1 MELPVGGHPADKY
14 QNPKTMKTR
23 VIILL
28 AIFLS
33 AFALLPDRVIKGT
46 VTDGSHTPIAGVNVS
61 IQGGGSGTVTDRA
74 GRFAIRVP
82 NLARALVF
90 KKTGYKSLTMPVTS
104 DSVLNVALTQT
115 TPKTEELADQILD
128 HPKQPG
134 QAEKSLAFNRV
145 AAAPTTFS
153 GAVMQMQV
161 PTESYKPINEN
172 GFLSVG
178 QQPVTTFSVDV
189 DRAAYSNVRRFL
201 NSGQMPPEDAVRIE
215 EMINYF
221 DYNYPQPAGEHP
233 LAITTETTDSPWN
246 PGLKLVHIGLQA
258 KTVSTENLPASNLV
272 FLIDVS
278 GSMSDPNK
286 LPLLKQA
293 FKLLVDQ
300 LRAEDKISLVAYAGS
315 AGLVL
320 PPTAGSKK
328 KVIKDALDKLEA
340 GGSTAGGEGIE
351 LAYELAKKHF
361 LPKGNN
367 RVILA
372 TDGDFN
378 VGISNESELQKL
390 IEEKR
395 KAGIFLSV
403 MGFGMGN
410 YKDSHVETLADKGN
424 GNYAYIDNIQ
434 EARKE
439 FVQEFGGTLFT
450 IAKDVKIQIEFNPGH
465 VQAYRLI
472 GYENR
477 ALRNDEF
484 NDDQKDAGDMGS
496 GHTVTAIYEIVPKG
510 VQTSYIGTTEALKY
524 QQNHVRATG
533 DSDEMMTVKVRYKK
547 PESEKSILF
556 DLPVKAASL
565 AFEKCSENLRFA
577 SAVAE
582 FGLLLRG
589 SEYKGKATYADVIQ
603 RARAAFGKDE
613 EGYRSEFVQLVK
625 TAQSLDGSQETARK

>member
-1 MELPVGGHPADKY
+1 
-14 QNPKTMKTR
+14 MKAR
-23 VIILL
+23 VTILL
-28 AIFLS
+28 AMILS
-33 AFALLPDRVIKGT
+33 AFAFLPERQIRGT
-46 VTDGSHTPIAGVNVS
+46 VTDAANAPLAGVTVS
-61 IQGGGSGTVTDRA
+61 LQGGGATTVTDQS
-74 GRFAIRVP
+74 GYFSLGVP
-82 NLARALVF
+82 KLARTLVF
-90 KKTGYKSLTMPVTS
+90 KKAGYQNLTAPITS
-104 DSVLNVALTQT
+104 DSVLKIVLIPKAQTLNEVLISGQPMPMRKMDRSHSVAS
-115 TPKTEELADQILD
+115 TPASF
-128 HPKQPG
+128 H
-134 QAEKSLAFNRV
+134 
-145 AAAPTTFS
+145 
-153 GAVMQMQV
+153 GAVMQMSV
-161 PTESYKPINEN
+161 PAESYKPINEN
-172 GFLSVG
+172 GFLSVS

-201 NSGQMPPEDAVRIE
+201 NNGQMPPEDAVRIE

-221 DYNYPQPAGEHP
+221 DYDYPQPSGEHP
-233 LAITTETTDSPWN
+233 LAIAAETTDSPWN

-278 GSMSDPNK
+278 GSMNEANK

-300 LRAEDKISLVAYAGS
+300 LRSEDKIALVAYAGS

-320 PPTAGSKK
+320 PPTPGSEKK
-328 KVIKDALDKLEA
+328 IIKDALDKLEA

-351 LAYELAKKHF
+351 LAYDIAKKHF

-450 IAKDVKIQIEFNPGH
+450 IAKDVKIQIEFNPAH

-484 NDDQKDAGDMGS
+484 NDDKKDAGDMGS

-510 VQTSYIGTTEALKY
+510 TQTTYISATDALKY
-524 QQNHVRATG
+524 QQNNAPATG
-533 DSDEMMTVKVRYKK
+533 NSDEMMTVKVRYKK
-547 PESEKSILF
+547 PDSEKSVLF
-556 DLPVKAASL
+556 DLPVNARSVV
-565 AFEKCSENLRFA
+565 FEKCSENLRFA

-603 RARAAFGKDE
+603 RARGAFGKDE

-625 TAQSLDGSQETARK
+625 VAQSLDGAQELSRK

>member
-1 MELPVGGHPADKY
+1 
-14 QNPKTMKTR
+14 MKARIT
-23 VIILL
+23 ILL
-28 AIFLS
+28 ALILS
-33 AFALLPDRVIKGT
+33 AFAFLPERQIRGT
-46 VTDGSHTPIAGVNVS
+46 VTDAANVPLAGVAVS
-61 IQGGGSGTVTDRA
+61 IQGGGAKTVTDHA
-74 GRFAIRVP
+74 GHFSLNVP
-82 NLARALVF
+82 KLARVLVF
-90 KKTGYKSLTMPVTS
+90 KLVGYQDLTVPVTS
-104 DSVLNVALTQT
+104 DSVLKIILIEKAETLSEVVVTDQSISMKKRDSFHSVA
-115 TPKTEELADQILD
+115 
-128 HPKQPG
+128 
-134 QAEKSLAFNRV
+134 S
-145 AAAPTTFS
+145 APATFS
-153 GAVMQMQV
+153 GTVMQMSV

-172 GFLSVG
+172 GFITVG

-201 NSGQMPPEDAVRIE
+201 NNGQMPPEDAVRIE

-221 DYNYPQPAGEHP
+221 DYDYPQPAGEHP
-233 LAITTETTDSPWN
+233 VAITTETTDSPWN
-246 PGLKLVHIGLQA
+246 AGLKLVHIGLQA

-300 LRAEDKISLVAYAGS
+300 LRAEDKIAIVAYAGS

-320 PPTAGSKK
+320 PSTSGSEK

-351 LAYELAKKHF
+351 LAYDLAKKHF

-450 IAKDVKIQIEFNPGH
+450 IAKDVKIQIEFNPAH

-484 NDDQKDAGDMGS
+484 NDDKKDAGDMGS
-496 GHTVTAIYEIVPKG
+496 GHTVTAIYEIVPQG
-510 VQTSYIGTTEALKY
+510 ITTSFMGKVDPLKY
-524 QQNHVRATG
+524 QSNSPAPTSS
-533 DSDEMMTVKVRYKK
+533 SDEMMTVKVRYKK
-547 PESEKSILF
+547 PDSEKSVLF
-556 DLPVKAASL
+556 DLPVKATSV
-565 AFEKCSENLRFA
+565 AFDKCSENLRFA

-582 FGLLLRG
+582 FGLLLRN
-589 SEYKGKATYADVIQ
+589 SEYKGSATYNNVIK

-625 TAQSLDGSQETARK
+625 AALSLDASHELSRK

>member
-1 MELPVGGHPADKY
+1 
-14 QNPKTMKTR
+14 MKTR

-33 AFALLPDRVIKGT
+33 AFALLPDRIIKGT
-46 VTDGSHTPIAGVNVS
+46 VKDGTNTPIAGVSVS
-61 IQGGGSGTVTDRA
+61 IQGNGAGTVTDHT
-74 GRFAIRVP
+74 GSFSIRIS
-82 NLARALVF
+82 NLTRALVF
-90 KKTGYKSLTMPVTS
+90 KKVGYTPLTVPVTS
-104 DSVLNVALTQT
+104 DSVLKVVLTQ
-115 TPKTEELADQILD
+115 KLVQTEVLADEALKD
-128 HPKQPG
+128 PEQPG
-134 QAEKSLAFNRV
+134 RARKSLGFNRV
-145 AAAPTTFS
+145 ASSPATFS
-153 GAVMQMQV
+153 GAVMQMSV

-201 NSGQMPPEDAVRIE
+201 NNGQMPPEDAVRIE

-221 DYNYPQPAGEHP
+221 DYDYPQPAGDHP
-233 LAITTETTDSPWN
+233 VAITTETTDSPWN

-278 GSMSDPNK
+278 GSMNEANK

-293 FKLLVDQ
+293 FKLLADQ
-300 LRAEDKISLVAYAGS
+300 LRAEDKISIVAYTGS

-320 PPTAGSKK
+320 PPTSGSEKK
-328 KVIKDALDKLEA
+328 TIKDALDKLEA

-351 LAYELAKKHF
+351 LAYDLAKKHF

-410 YKDSHVETLADKGN
+410 YKDSQIETLADKGN

-450 IAKDVKIQIEFNPGH
+450 IAKDVKIQIEFNPAY

-484 NDDQKDAGDMGS
+484 NDDKKDAGDMGS

-510 VQTSYIGTTEALKY
+510 AQTSYIGAGDALKY
-524 QQNHVRATG
+524 QQNSASAASS
-533 DSDEMMTVKVRYKK
+533 SDEMMTVKVRYKK
-547 PESEKSILF
+547 PDSEKSALF
-556 DLPVKAASL
+556 DLPVKTTSV

-582 FGLLLRG
+582 FGLVLRG

-603 RARAAFGKDE
+603 RARGAFGKDE

-625 TAQSLDGSQETARK
+625 VAQSLDGSRGTARK

>member
-1 MELPVGGHPADKY
+1 
-14 QNPKTMKTR
+14 MKTR
-23 VIILL
+23 VTILL
-28 AIFLS
+28 AVILS
-33 AFALLPDRVIKGT
+33 AFAFLPERQIRGT
-46 VTDGSHTPIAGVNVS
+46 VTDAANVPLAGVTVS
-61 IQGGGSGTVTDRA
+61 LQGGDATTVTDRS
-74 GRFAIRVP
+74 GYFSLNVP
-82 NLARALVF
+82 KLAQALVF
-90 KKTGYKSLTMPVTS
+90 KKAGYQNLTAPITS
-104 DSVLNVALTQT
+104 DSVLKIILIQKAETLREVVIAGQPMLMK
-115 TPKTEELADQILD
+115 KTSS
-128 HPKQPG
+128 H
-134 QAEKSLAFNRV
+134 SV
-145 AAAPTTFS
+145 AAAPATFHGS
-153 GAVMQMQV
+153 VRQIPV
-161 PTESYKPINEN
+161 ETESYKPINEN

-178 QQPVTTFSVDV
+178 QQPVTTFSIDV

-201 NSGQMPPEDAVRIE
+201 NNGQMPPEDAVRVE

-300 LRAEDKISLVAYAGS
+300 LRAEDKISLVTYAGS

-320 PPTAGSKK
+320 PPTAGNEK

-351 LAYELAKKHF
+351 LAYDLAKKHF

-410 YKDSHVETLADKGN
+410 YKDSHAETLADKGN

-450 IAKDVKIQIEFNPGH
+450 IAKDVKIQIEFNPAQ

-484 NDDQKDAGDMGS
+484 NDDKKDAGDMGS
-496 GHTVTAIYEIVPKG
+496 GHSVTSIYEIVPKG
-510 VQTSYIGTTEALKY
+510 THSSYIGTTDALKY
-524 QQNHVRATG
+524 QQNNADAAG
-533 DSDEMMTVKVRYKK
+533 NSNEMMTVKVRYKK
-547 PESEKSILF
+547 PDSDKSVLF
-556 DLPVKAASL
+556 DLPIKATSV

-589 SEYKGKATYADVIQ
+589 SEYKGKATYTDVIQ
-603 RARAAFGKDE
+603 CARGAFGKDE
-613 EGYRSEFVQLVK
+613 EGYRAEFVQLVK
-625 TAQSLDGSQETARK
+625 VAQSLDGAQETTRK

>member
-1 MELPVGGHPADKY
+1 
-14 QNPKTMKTR
+14 MKTR

-46 VTDGSHTPIAGVNVS
+46 VTDGSHTPITGVKVS
-61 IQGGGSGTVTDRA
+61 IQGSGAGSLTDHA
-74 GRFAIRVP
+74 GRFSIRVP

-90 KKTGYKSLTMPVTS
+90 ERTGYKSLTMPVTS
-104 DSVLNVALTQT
+104 DSVLNVVLTQT
-115 TPKTEELADQILD
+115 ILKTEELAGKGFDS
-128 HPKQPG
+128 PVQPG
-134 QAEKSLAFNRV
+134 QVEKSLAFNRV
-145 AAAPTTFS
+145 SAAPATFS
-153 GAVMQMQV
+153 GTAMRMQL

-201 NSGQMPPEDAVRIE
+201 NNGQMPPEDAVRIE

-221 DYNYPQPAGEHP
+221 DYDYPQPAGEHP

-278 GSMSDPNK
+278 GSMNDPNK

-300 LRAEDKISLVAYAGS
+300 LRAEDKISIVAYAGS

-320 PPTAGSKK
+320 PPTAGSEKRA
-328 KVIKDALDKLEA
+328 IKDALDKLDA

-351 LAYELAKKHF
+351 LAYDLAKKHF

-410 YKDSHVETLADKGN
+410 YKDSQVETLADKGN

-450 IAKDVKIQIEFNPGH
+450 IAKDVKIQIEFNPAQ

-484 NDDQKDAGDMGS
+484 NDDKKDAGDMGS

-510 VQTSYIGTTEALKY
+510 AQTSYIGTTDALKY
-524 QQNHVRATG
+524 QQNNANPTG
-533 DSDEMMTVKVRYKK
+533 HSDEMMTVKVRYKK
-547 PESEKSILF
+547 PDSEKSILF
-556 DLPVKAASL
+556 DLPVKATSV
-565 AFEKCSENLRFA
+565 AFEKCTENLRFA

-582 FGLLLRG
+582 FGLLLRS

-603 RARAAFGKDE
+603 RARSAFGKDE

-625 TAQSLDGSQETARK
+625 VAQSLDGSRDTARK

>member
-1 MELPVGGHPADKY
+1 
-14 QNPKTMKTR
+14 MKTR

-33 AFALLPDRVIKGT
+33 AFALQPNRTITGT
-46 VTDGSHTPIAGVNVS
+46 VTDGTNTPIAGVNVS
-61 IQGGGSGTVTDRA
+61 VQGSGEKTVTD
-74 GRFAIRVP
+74 GLGHFSISIP

-90 KKTGYKSLTMPVTS
+90 SKPGYQALTVPVS
-104 DSVLNVALTQT
+104 SKSVLQIILVQKAELLDEVIVTGQT
-115 TPKTEELADQILD
+115 MRMK
-128 HPKQPG
+128 
-134 QAEKSLAFNRV
+134 KSLAFDRV
-145 AAAPTTFS
+145 ASAPSTFS
-153 GAVMQMQV
+153 GTAMQISV

-172 GFLSVG
+172 GFLPVA

-201 NSGQMPPEDAVRIE
+201 NNGQMPPEDAVRIE

-221 DYNYPQPAGEHP
+221 DYDYPQPSKEHP
-233 LAITTETTDSPWN
+233 IAITTETTGSPWN
-246 PGLKLVHIGLQA
+246 PGLKLVHVGLQA
-258 KTVSTENLPASNLV
+258 KTISTENLPASNLV

-278 GSMSDPNK
+278 GSMSDANK

-300 LRAEDKISLVAYAGS
+300 LRAEDKISLVVYAGS
-315 AGLVL
+315 AGVVL
-320 PPTAGSKK
+320 PPTAGNEKRI
-328 KVIKDALDKLEA
+328 IKDALDKLEA
-340 GGSTAGGEGIE
+340 GGSTAGGQGIE
-351 LAYELAKKHF
+351 LAYELAKKYF

-378 VGISNESELQKL
+378 VGISSESELQKL

-395 KAGIFLSV
+395 KAGIFLSI

-410 YKDSHVETLADKGN
+410 YKDSHIETLADKGN

-450 IAKDVKIQIEFNPGH
+450 IAKDVKIQIEFNPQH

-510 VQTSYIGTTEALKY
+510 AQTPYLGTTDALKY
-524 QQNHVRATG
+524 QHNSTNTTSS
-533 DSDEMMTVKVRYKK
+533 SDEMMTVKVRYKK
-547 PESEKSILF
+547 PDSDKSVLF
-556 DLPVKAASL
+556 DQPVKATSTS
-565 AFEKCSENLRFA
+565 FEQCSENLRFA

-582 FGLLLRG
+582 FGLLLRS
-589 SEYKGKATYADVIQ
+589 SEFKGKATYADVIQ
-603 RARAAFGKDE
+603 RARGAFGKDE

-625 TAQSLDGSQETARK
+625 TAQSLDGSLGTARK

>member
-1 MELPVGGHPADKY
+1 
-14 QNPKTMKTR
+14 MKTR

-28 AIFLS
+28 AMLLS
-33 AFALLPDRVIKGT
+33 AFVFLPDRIINGT
-46 VTDGSHTPIAGVNVS
+46 VTDGANNPIADVSVS
-61 IQGGGSGTVTDRA
+61 IQGGGAGTKTDHA
-74 GRFAIRVP
+74 GRFSIRVP

-90 KKTGYKSLTMPVTS
+90 KKIGYKSLTMPVAS
-104 DSVLNVALTQT
+104 DSVLNVILTQN
-115 TPKTEELADQILD
+115 PLKPEVIADEYLRD
-128 HPKQPG
+128 AEQPG
-134 QAEKSLAFNRV
+134 NVKKSLAFERV
-145 AAAPTTFS
+145 ATAPATFS
-153 GAVMQMQV
+153 GNVMQMSV
-161 PTESYKPINEN
+161 PSESYKPINEN

-201 NSGQMPPEDAVRIE
+201 NNGQMPPEDAVRIE

-221 DYNYPQPAGEHP
+221 DYDYPQPAGEHP
-233 LAITTETTDSPWN
+233 VAITAETTDSPWN
-246 PGLKLVHIGLQA
+246 AGLKLVHIGLQA

-278 GSMSDPNK
+278 GSMNDANK

-300 LRAEDKISLVAYAGS
+300 LRAEDKIALVAYAGS
-315 AGLVL
+315 AGVVL
-320 PPTAGSKK
+320 PPTPGNEKK
-328 KVIKDALDKLEA
+328 TIKDALDKLEA

-351 LAYELAKKHF
+351 LAYDIAKKHF

-410 YKDSHVETLADKGN
+410 YKDSQVETLADKGN

-450 IAKDVKIQIEFNPGH
+450 IAKDVKIQIEFNPVH

-477 ALRNDEF
+477 ALRTDEF
-484 NDDQKDAGDMGS
+484 SDDKKDAGDMGS
-496 GHTVTAIYEIVPKG
+496 GHTVTAIYEIVPRG
-510 VQTSYIGTTEALKY
+510 ITTSFIGKADPLKY
-524 QQNHVRATG
+524 QTNSEPAANS
-533 DSDEMMTVKVRYKK
+533 SDEMMTVKVRYKK
-547 PESEKSILF
+547 PDSEKSVLF
-556 DLPVKAASL
+556 DMPVKATTVP
-565 AFEKCSENLRFA
+565 FEKCSENLRFA
-577 SAVAE
+577 SSVAE
-582 FGLLLRG
+582 FGLLLRN
-589 SEYKGKATYADVIQ
+589 SEYKGSATYNDVII
-603 RARAAFGKDE
+603 RARGAFGKDE

-625 TAQSLDGSQETARK
+625 VALSLDGSHELSKK

>member
-1 MELPVGGHPADKY
+1 
-14 QNPKTMKTR
+14 MKTR

-33 AFALLPDRVIKGT
+33 AFALLPDRIIRGT
-46 VTDGSHTPIAGVNVS
+46 VTDGANVPVAGVNVT
-61 IQGGGSGTVTDRA
+61 IQGSSAGTATDHA
-74 GRFAIRVP
+74 GRFSIRVP

-90 KKTGYKSLTMPVTS
+90 KKAGYLPLTVPVRS
-104 DSVLNVALTQT
+104 DSVLNIVLTQKIL
-115 TPKTEELADQILD
+115 KTEVLADEALKD
-128 HPKQPG
+128 SEQPER
-134 QAEKSLAFNRV
+134 ARKSLMFNLV
-145 AAAPTTFS
+145 ATAPATFS
-153 GAVMQMQV
+153 GAVMQMPV

-221 DYNYPQPAGEHP
+221 DYDYPQPTGEHP
-233 LAITTETTDSPWN
+233 VSITAETTDSPWN

-258 KTVSTENLPASNLV
+258 KTVPTKNLPASNLV

-278 GSMSDPNK
+278 GSMSDANK
-286 LPLLKQA
+286 LPLLKEA
-293 FKLLVDQ
+293 FKLLADQ
-300 LRAEDKISLVAYAGS
+300 LRAEDKISIVAYAGS

-320 PPTAGSKK
+320 APTSGSEKK
-328 KVIKDALDKLEA
+328 TIKDALDKLEA

-351 LAYELAKKHF
+351 LAYDLAKKHF

-410 YKDSHVETLADKGN
+410 YKDSQIETLADKGN

-450 IAKDVKIQIEFNPGH
+450 IAKDVKIQIEFNPAH

-484 NDDQKDAGDMGS
+484 NDDKKDAGDMGS

-510 VQTSYIGTTEALKY
+510 AHSSYIGAGDALKY
-524 QQNHVRATG
+524 QQGNANPTG
-533 DSDEMMTVKVRYKK
+533 NGDEMMTVKVRYKK
-547 PESEKSILF
+547 PDSEKSALF
-556 DLPVKAASL
+556 DLPVRATSV
-565 AFEKCSENLRFA
+565 AFENCSENLRFA

-582 FGLLLRG
+582 FGLVLRG

-603 RARAAFGKDE
+603 RARGAFGKDE

-625 TAQSLDGSQETARK
+625 VVQSLDGSQGTARK

>member
-1 MELPVGGHPADKY
+1 
-14 QNPKTMKTR
+14 MKTR

-33 AFALLPDRVIKGT
+33 AFALLPDRIIRGIVTNGT
-46 VTDGSHTPIAGVNVS
+46 HVPIAGVNVS
-61 IQGGGSGTVTDRA
+61 IQGGSAGTVTDHA
-74 GRFAIRVP
+74 GRFLIRVP

-90 KKTGYKSLTMPVTS
+90 KKTGYAALTMPVTS
-104 DSVLNVALTQT
+104 DSVLNVVLTQQT
-115 TPKTEELADQILD
+115 LKTEVLADEALMEAE
-128 HPKQPG
+128 QPER
-134 QAEKSLAFNRV
+134 ARKSLAFKRV
-145 AAAPTTFS
+145 TSAPATFS

-161 PTESYKPINEN
+161 PTESYKPVNEN
-172 GFLSVG
+172 GFLSVA

-221 DYNYPQPAGEHP
+221 DYDYPQPTGEHP
-233 LAITTETTDSPWN
+233 VSITAETTDSPWN

-258 KTVSTENLPASNLV
+258 KTISTDNLPASNLV

-278 GSMSDPNK
+278 GSMSDANK

-293 FKLLVDQ
+293 FKLLADQ
-300 LRAEDKISLVAYAGS
+300 LRAEDKISIVAYAGS
-315 AGLVL
+315 AGLIL
-320 PPTAGSKK
+320 PPTSGSEKK
-328 KVIKDALDKLEA
+328 TIKDALDKLDA

-351 LAYELAKKHF
+351 LAYDLAKKHF

-410 YKDSHVETLADKGN
+410 YKDSQIETLADKGN

-439 FVQEFGGTLFT
+439 FVQEFGGTFFT
-450 IAKDVKIQIEFNPGH
+450 IAKDVKIQVEFNPAH

-484 NDDQKDAGDMGS
+484 DDDKKDAGEMGS
-496 GHTVTAIYEIVPKG
+496 GHTVTAIYEVVPKG
-510 VQTSYIGTTEALKY
+510 MQSSYIQSGGPLKY
-524 QQNHVRATG
+524 QQGNGAAPG
-533 DSDEMMTVKVRYKK
+533 SNDEMMTVKVRYKK
-547 PESEKSILF
+547 PDSEQSLLF
-556 DLPVKAASL
+556 ELPVKATPV

-582 FGLLLRG
+582 FGLVLRG
-589 SEYKGKATYADVIQ
+589 SEYKGKATYQDVIQ
-603 RARAAFGKDE
+603 RARGAFGKDE

-625 TAQSLDGSQETARK
+625 AAQSLDGSQRTVRK

>member
-1 MELPVGGHPADKY
+1 
-14 QNPKTMKTR
+14 MKTR

-33 AFALLPDRVIKGT
+33 AFALLPDRIIKGT
-46 VTDGSHTPIAGVNVS
+46 VADGSHMPLAGVSVS
-61 IQGGGSGTVTDRA
+61 IQGSGAGTVTDRT
-74 GRFAIRVP
+74 GRFSIRVS
-82 NLARALVF
+82 NLTRALVF
-90 KKTGYKSLTMPVTS
+90 KKTGYKPLTMPVTS
-104 DSVLNVALTQT
+104 GSVLNVVLTANT
-115 TPKTEELADQILD
+115 VNAEELADEEVKD
-128 HPKQPG
+128 AKQPG
-134 QAEKSLAFNRV
+134 RMEKSLAFNRV
-145 AAAPTTFS
+145 AASPATFS
-153 GAVMQMQV
+153 GAVRQMPL
-161 PTESYKPINEN
+161 PTESYRPINEN

-201 NSGQMPPEDAVRIE
+201 NNGQMPPEDAVRIE

-221 DYNYPQPAGEHP
+221 DYEYPQPSGEHP
-233 LAITTETTDSPWN
+233 LAISTETTDSPWN

-320 PPTAGSKK
+320 PPTSGSEKK
-328 KVIKDALDKLEA
+328 TIKDALDKLEA

-351 LAYELAKKHF
+351 LAYDLAKKHF

-395 KAGIFLSV
+395 KAGIFLSI

-450 IAKDVKIQIEFNPGH
+450 IAKDVKIQIEFNPAH

-484 NDDQKDAGDMGS
+484 NDDKKDAGDMGS
-496 GHTVTAIYEIVPKG
+496 GHIVTAIYEIVPKG
-510 VQTSYIGTTEALKY
+510 IQTPYIGTTDALKY
-524 QQNHVRATG
+524 QQNNANTTANG
-533 DSDEMMTVKVRYKK
+533 DEMMTVKVRYKK
-547 PESEKSILF
+547 TDSEKSVLF
-556 DLPVKAASL
+556 DHPVKAASI

-589 SEYKGKATYADVIQ
+589 SEFKGKATYADVIQ
-603 RARAAFGKDE
+603 RARGAFGKDN

-625 TAQSLDGSQETARK
+625 AAQSLDGSQSTARK

>member
-1 MELPVGGHPADKY
+1 
-14 QNPKTMKTR
+14 MKTR

-28 AIFLS
+28 AIVLS
-33 AFALLPDRVIKGT
+33 AFALRPDRIINGT
-46 VTDGSHTPIAGVNVS
+46 VKDGANAPIAGVSVS
-61 IQGGGSGTVTDRA
+61 IQGGGAGTVTDRT
-74 GRFAIRVP
+74 GRFSIRIP
-82 NLARALVF
+82 NQARALVF
-90 KKTGYKSLTMPVTS
+90 KKAGYMPLTMPVPS
-104 DSVLNVALTQT
+104 DSVLNIVLTQ
-115 TPKTEELADQILD
+115 KTLKAEVLADEQI
-128 HPKQPG
+128 KQSEQPG
-134 QAEKSLAFNRV
+134 RVSKSLAFNRV
-145 AAAPTTFS
+145 ASAPATFS
-153 GAVMQMQV
+153 GAVMQMSV

-172 GFLSVG
+172 GFLSVS

-201 NSGQMPPEDAVRIE
+201 NNGQMPPEDAVRIE

-221 DYNYPQPAGEHP
+221 DYDYPQPAGEHP
-233 LAITTETTDSPWN
+233 VAITTETTDSPWN

-258 KTVSTENLPASNLV
+258 RSVSTENLPASNLV

-278 GSMSDPNK
+278 GSMSETNK

-300 LRAEDKISLVAYAGS
+300 LRAEDKISIVAYAGS
-315 AGLVL
+315 AGMVL
-320 PPTAGSKK
+320 SPTSGSEKK
-328 KVIKDALDKLEA
+328 TIKDALDKLEA

-351 LAYELAKKHF
+351 LAYDLARKHF

-450 IAKDVKIQIEFNPGH
+450 IAKDVKIQIEFNPAH
-465 VQAYRLI
+465 VAAYRLI

-484 NDDQKDAGDMGS
+484 NDDKKDAGDMGS

-510 VQTSYIGTTEALKY
+510 AESVYVKTTDTLKY
-524 QQNHVRATG
+524 QQNRTLTTSNSG
-533 DSDEMMTVKVRYKK
+533 EMMTIKVRYKK
-547 PESEKSILF
+547 ADSEKSVLF
-556 DLPVKAASL
+556 DLPVKTESV

-603 RARAAFGKDE
+603 RARNAFGKDE

-625 TAQSLDGSQETARK
+625 AAQSLDGSQGTARK

>member
-1 MELPVGGHPADKY
+1 
-14 QNPKTMKTR
+14 MKTS
-23 VIILL
+23 IAILL
-28 AIFLS
+28 AILLT
-33 AFALLPDRVIKGT
+33 AFAWQPDRIITGK
-46 VTDGSHTPIAGVNVS
+46 VTDGANIALSGVSVS
-61 IQGGGSGTVTDRA
+61 VQGSGYKTVTDRSGGFSIKIPA
-74 GRFAIRVP
+74 
-82 NLARALVF
+82 LARALVF
-90 KKTGYKSLTMPVTS
+90 AKNGYQRLTVPISS
-104 DSVLNVALTQT
+104 DSVLQVMMIQNAELLDEAVVTGQT
-115 TPKTEELADQILD
+115 IQMK
-128 HPKQPG
+128 
-134 QAEKSLAFNRV
+134 KSLSFERV
-145 AAAPTTFS
+145 ASAAATFQGKPLHIAAPS
-153 GAVMQMQV
+153 
-161 PTESYKPINEN
+161 ESYKPINEN
-172 GFLSVG
+172 GFLLVG

-189 DRAAYSNVRRFL
+189 DRAAYSNIRRFL
-201 NSGQMPPEDAVRIE
+201 NNGQMPPEDAVRIE

-233 LAITTETTDSPWN
+233 IAIITETTDSPWN
-246 PGLKLVHIGLQA
+246 PDLKLVHVGLQA
-258 KTVSTENLPASNLV
+258 QTVSVKNLPPSNLV

-278 GSMSDPNK
+278 GSMNEANK

-320 PPTAGSKK
+320 PPTSGNEKK
-328 KVIKDALDKLEA
+328 TIKDALDKLEA
-340 GGSTAGGEGIE
+340 GGSTAGGDGIE
-351 LAYELAKKHF
+351 LAYEIAKKNF

-367 RVILA
+367 RVIIA

-410 YKDSHVETLADKGN
+410 YKDSQVETLADKGN

-450 IAKDVKIQIEFNPGH
+450 IAKDVKIQIEFNPAH

-484 NDDQKDAGDMGS
+484 SDDQKDAGDMGS
-496 GHTVTAIYEIVPKG
+496 GHTVTAIYEIVPRG
-510 VQTSYIGTTEALKY
+510 IVTSFIGKIDPLKY
-524 QQNHVRATG
+524 QSNSQPAPGNSGEMLTVR
-533 DSDEMMTVKVRYKK
+533 VRYKR
-547 PESEKSILF
+547 PDSEKSVLF
-556 DLPVKAASL
+556 DAPVKATSVE
-565 AFEKCSENLRFA
+565 FDQCSENLRFA

-582 FGLLLRG
+582 FGLLLRD
-589 SEYKGKATYADVIQ
+589 SEYKGSATYSDVIK
-603 RARAAFGKDE
+603 RARGAFGRDE

-625 TAQSLDGSQETARK
+625 AALSLDPSHELSRK

>member
-1 MELPVGGHPADKY
+1 M
-14 QNPKTMKTR
+14 
-23 VIILL
+23 
-28 AIFLS
+28 
-33 AFALLPDRVIKGT
+33 
-46 VTDGSHTPIAGVNVS
+46 
-61 IQGGGSGTVTDRA
+61 
-74 GRFAIRVP
+74 
-82 NLARALVF
+82 
-90 KKTGYKSLTMPVTS
+90 
-104 DSVLNVALTQT
+104 
-115 TPKTEELADQILD
+115 
-128 HPKQPG
+128 
-134 QAEKSLAFNRV
+134 
-145 AAAPTTFS
+145 
-153 GAVMQMQV
+153 
-161 PTESYKPINEN
+161 
-172 GFLSVG
+172 
-178 QQPVTTFSVDV
+178 
-189 DRAAYSNVRRFL
+189 
-201 NSGQMPPEDAVRIE
+201 
-215 EMINYF
+215 
-221 DYNYPQPAGEHP
+221 
-233 LAITTETTDSPWN
+233 AITAETTDSPWN

-300 LRAEDKISLVAYAGS
+300 LRAEDKISIVAYAGS

-320 PPTAGSKK
+320 PPTAGNEKK
-328 KVIKDALDKLEA
+328 EIKDALDKLEA

-351 LAYELAKKHF
+351 LAYDLAKKHF

-395 KAGIFLSV
+395 RAGIFLSI

-410 YKDSHVETLADKGN
+410 YKDSHIETLADKGN

-450 IAKDVKIQIEFNPGH
+450 IAKDVKIQIEFNPAH

-484 NDDQKDAGDMGS
+484 NDDKKDAGDMGS
-496 GHTVTAIYEIVPKG
+496 GHIVTAIYEVVPKG
-510 VQTSYIGTTEALKY
+510 VHSSYLGTTDALKY
-524 QQNHVRATG
+524 QQNNTNTTG
-533 DSDEMMTVKVRYKK
+533 DEMMTVKVRYKK
-547 PESEKSILF
+547 PDKRKKHPF
-556 DLPVKAASL
+556 
-565 AFEKCSENLRFA
+565 
-577 SAVAE
+577 
-582 FGLLLRG
+582 
-589 SEYKGKATYADVIQ
+589 
-603 RARAAFGKDE
+603 
-613 EGYRSEFVQLVK
+613 RSP
-625 TAQSLDGSQETARK
+625 R

>member
-1 MELPVGGHPADKY
+1 
-14 QNPKTMKTR
+14 MKTKL
-23 VIILL
+23 IILL
-28 AIFLS
+28 AMLFS
-33 AFALLPDRVIKGT
+33 AFAFLPERLIKGKVTDGANAPIAGVRVAIQGSAAGT
-46 VTDGSHTPIAGVNVS
+46 VTDP
-61 IQGGGSGTVTDRA
+61 GGHFT
-74 GRFAIRVP
+74 IRVP
-82 NLARALVF
+82 RLSRALVF
-90 KKTGYKSLTMPVTS
+90 SKNGYKSLTLPITS
-104 DSVLNVALTQT
+104 DSVMKVVLTQT
-115 TPKTEELADQILD
+115 SLKKEDVAVEELKDPAL
-128 HPKQPG
+128 PG
-134 QAEKSLAFNRV
+134 SVRRMFTFDM
-145 AAAPTTFS
+145 AAAPS
-153 GAVMQMQV
+153 VHSEVVGVM
-161 PTESYKPINEN
+161 PAATESYKPVNEN
-172 GFLSVG
+172 GFLAVG

-201 NSGQMPPEDAVRIE
+201 NNGQMPPEDAVRIE

-221 DYNYPQPAGEHP
+221 DYDYPQPRGEHP
-233 LAITTETTDSPWN
+233 VAIVSETTDSPWN

-278 GSMSDPNK
+278 GSMNEANK

-293 FKLLVDQ
+293 FKLLADQ
-300 LRAEDKISLVAYAGS
+300 LRAEDKISIVAYAGS
-315 AGLVL
+315 AGMVL
-320 PPTAGSKK
+320 APTSGSEKRT
-328 KVIKDALDKLEA
+328 IKDALDKLEA

-351 LAYELAKKHF
+351 LAYDLVKKHF

-434 EARKE
+434 EARKV

-450 IAKDVKIQIEFNPGH
+450 IAKDVKIQIEFNPAH

-484 NDDQKDAGDMGS
+484 NDDRKDAGDMGS
-496 GHTVTAIYEIVPKG
+496 GHTVTAIYEIVPSG
-510 VQTSYIGTTEALKY
+510 VKSPYVGTTDALKY
-524 QQNHVRATG
+524 QPGNAATG
-533 DSDEMMTVKVRYKK
+533 GINNEMMTIKVRYKQ
-547 PESEKSILF
+547 PDSEKSKLF
-556 DLPVKAASL
+556 DLPVPATAV
-565 AFEKCSENLRFA
+565 AFDQCSANLRFA

-589 SEYKGKATYADVIQ
+589 SEYKGSASYADVIR

-625 TAQSLDGSQETARK
+625 VAQSLDGSQEGTRNVRARR

>member
-1 MELPVGGHPADKY
+1 
-14 QNPKTMKTR
+14 MKTR

-33 AFALLPDRVIKGT
+33 AFALLPDRIIKGT
-46 VTDGSHTPIAGVNVS
+46 VKDGTHTPIAGVTIS
-61 IQGGGSGTVTDRA
+61 IQGSAVSTVTDHA
-74 GRFAIRVP
+74 GRFSLRIP

-90 KKTGYKSLTMPVTS
+90 KKTGYTPLTMPITS
-104 DSVLNVALTQT
+104 DSVWNVVLTQKIL
-115 TPKTEELADQILD
+115 KTEVLADE
-128 HPKQPG
+128 QP
-134 QAEKSLAFNRV
+134 AHARKSLAFNRV
-145 AAAPTTFS
+145 AAAPATFS
-153 GAVMQMQV
+153 GAVMQMEV

-201 NSGQMPPEDAVRIE
+201 NNGQMPPEDAVRIE

-221 DYNYPQPAGEHP
+221 DYDYPQPTGEHP
-233 LAITTETTDSPWN
+233 VAITTETTDSPWN

-278 GSMSDPNK
+278 GSMSDANK

-300 LRAEDKISLVAYAGS
+300 LRAEDKISIVAYAGS

-320 PPTAGSKK
+320 PPTSGSDKK
-328 KVIKDALDKLEA
+328 TIKDALDKLEA

-351 LAYELAKKHF
+351 LAYDLAKKHY

-410 YKDSHVETLADKGN
+410 YKDSQVETLADKGN

-450 IAKDVKIQIEFNPGH
+450 IAKDVKIQIEFNPVH

-484 NDDQKDAGDMGS
+484 NDDKKDAGDMGS

-510 VQTSYIGTTEALKY
+510 AQTSYVSATDALKY
-524 QQNHVRATG
+524 QQNNAPSTNN
-533 DSDEMMTVKVRYKK
+533 SDEMMTVKVRYKK
-547 PESEKSILF
+547 PDSEKSVLF
-556 DLPVKAASL
+556 DLPVKATSV

-603 RARAAFGKDE
+603 RARGASGKDE

-625 TAQSLDGSQETARK
+625 VAQSLDGSHGTARK

>member
-1 MELPVGGHPADKY
+1 
-14 QNPKTMKTR
+14 MKSR
-23 VIILL
+23 VFILL
-28 AIFLS
+28 ALFLS
-33 AFALLPDRVIKGT
+33 AFALIPDRVIKGT
-46 VTDGSHTPIAGVNVS
+46 VTDGSNAPLAGVSVS
-61 IQGGGSGTVTDRA
+61 LQGGVTGTVTDRT
-74 GRFAIRVP
+74 GHFSIRVP
-82 NLARALVF
+82 NVARALVF
-90 KKTGYKSLTMPVTS
+90 RKIGYKALTVPVAS
-104 DSVLNVALTQT
+104 DSVLWVKLIQPAHELDELTVT
-115 TPKTEELADQILD
+115 
-128 HPKQPG
+128 G
-134 QAEKSLAFNRV
+134 QSLPQKNMSVGFERV
-145 AAAPTTFS
+145 ASAPSTFS
-153 GAVMQMQV
+153 GMVMQM
-161 PTESYKPINEN
+161 PHETESYKPVNEN

-201 NSGQMPPEDAVRIE
+201 NNGQMPPPDAVRIE

-221 DYNYPQPAGEHP
+221 DYNYTQPAGEHP
-233 LAITTETTDSPWN
+233 ISISAETTDSPWN
-246 PGLKLVHIGLQA
+246 QGLKLVHIGLQA

-278 GSMSDPNK
+278 GSMANPNK

-293 FKLLVDQ
+293 FKLLADQ
-300 LRAEDKISLVAYAGS
+300 LRSEDKISIVAYAGS

-320 PPTAGSKK
+320 PATSGSEKK
-328 KVIKDALDKLEA
+328 LIKDALDKLEA

-351 LAYELAKKHF
+351 LAYKLAKDNF
-361 LPKGNN
+361 LSKGNN

-450 IAKDVKIQIEFNPGH
+450 IAKDVKIQIEFNPAH

-484 NDDQKDAGDMGS
+484 HDDKKDAGDMGS

-510 VQTSYIGTTEALKY
+510 VTTTFIGKVDALKY
-524 QQNHVRATG
+524 QSKNGGSTT

-547 PESEKSILF
+547 PDSEKSVLF
-556 DLPVKAASL
+556 DLPVKATSVD
-565 AFEKCSENLRFA
+565 FDKCSENLRFA
-577 SAVAE
+577 TAVAE

-589 SEYKGKATYADVIQ
+589 SEFKGAATYSDVIR
-603 RARAAFGKDE
+603 RARSAFGKDE

-625 TAQSLDGSQETARK
+625 VAQSLDGSQMSRK